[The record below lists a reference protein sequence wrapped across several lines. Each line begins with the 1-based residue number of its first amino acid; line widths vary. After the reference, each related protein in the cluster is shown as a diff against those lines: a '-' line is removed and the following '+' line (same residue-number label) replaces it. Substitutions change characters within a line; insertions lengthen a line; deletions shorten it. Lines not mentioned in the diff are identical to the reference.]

1 VEIGEEYPYR
11 LYTHCGILSAYFNGQ
26 WWIADPVLEGNNNP
40 PPGWGN
46 PFDVGTMQLSQENRL
61 LYRRDGGESAQFRA
75 LAPGE
80 EYQPYPCY

>member
-1 VEIGEEYPYR
+1 M
-11 LYTHCGILSAYFNGQ
+11 
-26 WWIADPVLEGNNNP
+26 LEGNNNP

-80 EYQPYPCY
+80 EYQPYSCY

>member
-80 EYQPYPCY
+80 EYQPYSCY